1 MAYNEALAS
10 RIRQRLAD
18 IPKVQEVRMMGGLTL
33 MCNGKMCVGVCDQPL
48 YAAANSLAN
57 SANFLFPRRAGL
69 WVI

>member
-18 IPKVQEVRMMGGLTL
+18 IPNVQEVRMMGGLTF
-33 MCNGKMCVGVCDQPL
+33 MCNGKMCVGVYDQLL

-57 SANFLFPRRAGL
+57 SANFVFPRTAGL